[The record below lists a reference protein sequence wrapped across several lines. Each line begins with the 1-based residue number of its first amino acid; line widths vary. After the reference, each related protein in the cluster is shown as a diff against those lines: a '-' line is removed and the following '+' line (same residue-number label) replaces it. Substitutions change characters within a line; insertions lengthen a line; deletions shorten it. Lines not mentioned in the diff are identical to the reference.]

1 MSLQGLFREPK
12 FLITFLFACTLPVLG
27 AHFNLL
33 GSFLV
38 VWNLREFYRA
48 DFMAS
53 LVFLLI
59 YGAVQI
65 FFLSFSLSRIPANDF
80 LNTFLVSQTALAAL
94 LGALAFWHLIRM
106 LRENHAGGFTF
117 FQASG
122 VAILIQLIILLV
134 SQGVGTAFFHVDFMG
149 AVVKNIKAA
158 IEPYQKNLQEVQ
170 KESFRIFLNF
180 WPSLLL
186 ISQLVIFY
194 TIGRLYLAFY
204 VRHPSSAAASLRVL
218 TLPPLLVWF
227 VIAGWGTLLLMRW
240 APALAPAKI
249 PLMNLLAVS
258 TFLYFAQGLGILS
271 HFLAGFNRGVL
282 PHLIAILIAAL
293 LVRFQPGALVIVFTL
308 TVGFGL
314 GDQWFNYRRIGVAK
328 PPSNP

>member
-48 DFMAS
+48 DFTAS
-53 LVFLLI
+53 LVFLLV
-59 YGAVQI
+59 YGAVQV
-65 FFLSFSLSRIPANDF
+65 FFLGYTLSRIPSGDF
-80 LNTFLVSQTALAAL
+80 LNAFLVSQTALAAL
-94 LGALAFWHLIRM
+94 LGAIAFWYLILI
-106 LRENHAGGFTF
+106 LRDHSPTGLSF

-122 VAILIQLIILLV
+122 VSILVQLVILLV
-134 SQGVGTAFFHVDFMG
+134 SQLVGSTFFHFDFMD

-158 IEPYQKNLQEVQ
+158 IEPYQKNLQDVQ

-186 ISQLVIFY
+186 VSQAVIFY

-204 VRHPSSAAASLRVL
+204 ARHPSSTAASLRVL
-218 TLPPLLVWF
+218 SLPRLLVWF

-240 APALAPAKI
+240 VPALAPAKI
-249 PLMNLLAVS
+249 PLINLLAVS

-271 HFLAGFNRGVL
+271 HFLSSFNRGIL
-282 PHLIAILIAAL
+282 PHLIAILITAL
-293 LVRFQPGALVIVFTL
+293 LVRFQPGAVVIIFTL

-314 GDQWFNYRRIGVAK
+314 GDQWFNYRRLGVEK
-328 PPSNP
+328 PPAHP